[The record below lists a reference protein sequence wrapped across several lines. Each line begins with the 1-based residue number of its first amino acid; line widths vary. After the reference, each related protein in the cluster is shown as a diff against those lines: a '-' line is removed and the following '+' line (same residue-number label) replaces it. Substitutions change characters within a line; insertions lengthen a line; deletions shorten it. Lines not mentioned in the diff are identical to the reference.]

1 MVCPKCKKIISDSMN
16 FCPYC
21 GFQINVQATR
31 KKCLEEIENVDRW
44 IEEKNYKMLLEMAS
58 DGNMHAKYL
67 YIRYIQKQSRT
78 SMPDREEDYPR
89 LKELASNRTPFAMTA
104 YAISLYYEYREKGMI
119 ESLSEGIKTDKKK
132 VAQAFELVNEAAEMG
147 EAVAQFYLWNW
158 KEEDGDDVRAYKL
171 IAASAKQGYPPA
183 LYTLGI
189 WHYEGTHGAR
199 KDIEKGYALIEKAAI
214 HRYGEAVD
222 FLKKEDKRWFDLN
235 LCDALDEKLV
245 KTAVQT
251 LCVDDNADILK
262 KSEARKER
270 EDAEDREKS
279 IINDILEKCTTFED
293 YVEAYRELEGIKFY
307 IVDLSETK
315 KNIKSKMESISHV
328 SGNTIE
334 EAIILKEQLDYC
346 KQEMSSFRSID
357 DFAKF
362 REWALSNNINKKVI
376 NMAVD
381 YGNQLLARDYADDIR
396 KYKEYKQKKPNSL
409 LELICGS
416 VVIFV
421 ITVIISCFFP
431 IAMIIGLIIVFVG
444 GIVPMFSERK
454 VRKYKKIYQKM
465 DQLDKQGYT
474 LE

>member
-1 MVCPKCKKIISDSMN
+1 MVCPKCKKIVIDSMN

-21 GFQINVQATR
+21 GFQINSKATR
-31 KKCLEEIENVDRW
+31 KKCLEEIEDVDRK

-58 DGNMHAKYL
+58 DGNAYAKDL
-67 YIRYIQKQSRT
+67 YIRYIKKQSRT
-78 SMPDREEDYPR
+78 SLPDREEDYPR
-89 LKELASNRTPFAMTA
+89 LKELASNGMPFAMTA

-132 VAQAFELVNEAAEMG
+132 VAQAFQLIHEAAEMG
-147 EAVAQFYLWNW
+147 EAVAQFYLWKWN
-158 KEEDGDDVRAYKL
+158 EVDGDDAKAYKL
-171 IAASAKQGYPPA
+171 IAASANQGYPPA

-199 KDIEKGYALIEKAAI
+199 KDVEKGYALIEKAAM
-214 HRYGEAVD
+214 HKYGEAMN

-245 KTAVQT
+245 KTAIQT
-251 LCVDDNADILK
+251 LCVDDTADILR
-262 KSEARKER
+262 KSETQRER
-270 EDAEDREKS
+270 EDAEDRENS

-315 KNIKSKMESISHV
+315 KDIKSKMESISHV

-334 EAIILKEQLDYC
+334 ETIKLKEQLDNC
-346 KQEMSSFRSID
+346 KQQMNSYRSIN

-362 REWALSNNINKKVI
+362 RAWALSNNINKKVI
-376 NMAVD
+376 NAAID
-381 YGNQLLARDYADDIR
+381 YGNKLLARDYADDIR

-409 LELICGS
+409 LELISGS
-416 VVIFV
+416 LIVFV

-431 IAMIIGLIIVFVG
+431 IAMIIGLIIVLVG

-454 VRKYKKIYQKM
+454 VRKYKKIYQKIN
-465 DQLDKQGYT
+465 QLDKQGYT
-474 LE
+474 LA

>member
-21 GFQINVQATR
+21 GFQINAQAAR

-104 YAISLYYEYREKGMI
+104 YAISLYYEYREKGMV

-158 KEEDGDDVRAYKL
+158 REEDGDDVRAYKL

-346 KQEMSSFRSID
+346 KQQMSSFRSID

-362 REWALSNNINKKVI
+362 RE
-376 NMAVD
+376 
-381 YGNQLLARDYADDIR
+381 
-396 KYKEYKQKKPNSL
+396 
-409 LELICGS
+409 
-416 VVIFV
+416 
-421 ITVIISCFFP
+421 
-431 IAMIIGLIIVFVG
+431 
-444 GIVPMFSERK
+444 
-454 VRKYKKIYQKM
+454 
-465 DQLDKQGYT
+465 
-474 LE
+474 